1 MGVKLQKETQAVEEF
16 KQRLASLNFDP
27 SAASALEANAQESR
41 AQMQALQDRVDELNS
56 QLNAVN
62 FEFRDPERNF
72 DRSKVKGV
80 VAKLVRVHDPKVSTA
95 LEVAAG
101 GKLFQV
107 VVDTEQTAKAL
118 FTNGQL
124 RSRVT
129 IIPLNKVAYKPIP
142 SEVVAA
148 AKAYNDARTRQA
160 IADADLSEL
169 KRDQAA
175 SKLVSADDVR
185 QAWKIA
191 ARALRDGILALP
203 DRVAELV
210 AATDSAEECRQLLDT
225 EIRKILNKL
234 SDAPPDPRTGS

>member
-1 MGVKLQKETQAVEEF
+1 MSGHTRRAV
-16 KQRLASLNFDP
+16 QLAVISGRLTPASYNPMMFDED
-27 SAASALEANAQESR
+27 EADVQWSEN
-41 AQMQALQDRVDELNS
+41 
-56 QLNAVN
+56 
-62 FEFRDPERNF
+62 
-72 DRSKVKGV
+72 
-80 VAKLVRVHDPKVSTA
+80 T
-95 LEVAAG
+95 
-101 GKLFQV
+101 
-107 VVDTEQTAKAL
+107 
-118 FTNGQL
+118 
-124 RSRVT
+124 RSRVKNT
-129 IIPLNKVAYKPIP
+129 APPVPVPKPEPVQKARTNGKPLAEVERLQAAKAKAKEPKPKP
-142 SEVVAA
+142 TEPEKPKKDPEVVAA

>member
-148 AKAYNDARTRQA
+148 AKKLAGDKAKPA
-160 IADADLSEL
+160 I
-169 KRDQAA
+169 
-175 SKLVSADDVR
+175 
-185 QAWKIA
+185 
-191 ARALRDGILALP
+191 
-203 DRVAELV
+203 ELV
-210 AATDSAEECRQLLDT
+210 GYDNEIEAAMKYAFGNVFVCQD
-225 EIRKILNKL
+225 
-234 SDAPPDPRTGS
+234 TGSAKKLAFTKEVNTRCVTLDGDDFNPSGTLTGGSRSKNNSCT

>member
-148 AKAYNDARTRQA
+148 AKKLAGDKAA
-160 IADADLSEL
+160 I
-169 KRDQAA
+169 
-175 SKLVSADDVR
+175 
-185 QAWKIA
+185 
-191 ARALRDGILALP
+191 
-203 DRVAELV
+203 ELV
-210 AATDSAEECRQLLDT
+210 GYDNEIEAAMKYAFGNVFVCQD
-225 EIRKILNKL
+225 
-234 SDAPPDPRTGS
+234 TGSAKKLAFTKEVNTRCVTLDGDDFNPSGTLTGGSRSKNNSCT